1 MMQKHS
7 LEGKERKWTR
17 SRRRCWALRHGIA
30 RRTSIMW
37 KSADVRRTI
46 CLNEDRP
53 YGQSN
58 PRDLLRVPC
67 ARLLTFTYIY
77 ARYFTEICFSR
88 IVILG
93 VAGKKVIFKDWWM
106 RWWKC
111 VCGGVREVLRWPVG
125 NSSSCKICISICV
138 LSIYIYISFDNSDDV
153 IRLGPHLNIC
163 IIYFPHCYIFWCLSR
178 LRVTPEVACY
188 IFWLCLCL
196 SRLRVAPEV
205 AFV

>member
-1 MMQKHS
+1 MRQRHS
-7 LEGKERKWTR
+7 LKGKEWKQTR
-17 SRRRCWALRHGIA
+17 SRRRYWALGHGIA
-30 RRTSIMW
+30 GRTSIIW

-67 ARLLTFTYIY
+67 ARLLTLAYIY
-77 ARYFTEICFSR
+77 ARYFTEIYFSR

-106 RWWKC
+106 RWRRC

-125 NSSSCKICISICV
+125 NSSSCIYISICV
-138 LSIYIYISFDNSDDV
+138 LSIYIYILL
-153 IRLGPHLNIC
+153 ITLMML
-163 IIYFPHCYIFWCLSR
+163 
-178 LRVTPEVACY
+178 
-188 IFWLCLCL
+188 
-196 SRLRVAPEV
+196 
-205 AFV
+205 

>member
-1 MMQKHS
+1 M
-7 LEGKERKWTR
+7 EGKERKQTR
-17 SRRRCWALRHGIA
+17 SRRRCWALRHEIA

-67 ARLLTFTYIY
+67 ARLLTLAYIY
-77 ARYFTEICFSR
+77 ARYFTEIYFSR

-125 NSSSCKICISICV
+125 NSSSCKIYISICV
-138 LSIYIYISFDNSDDV
+138 LSIYIYISFDNSNDV

-163 IIYFPHCYIFWCLSR
+163 IIYFPHCYIFW
-178 LRVTPEVACY
+178 
-188 IFWLCLCL
+188 LCLCL
-196 SRLRVAPEV
+196 SRLSVAPEV